1 MTAPVRAALLIARL
15 ALGALFVV
23 AGILKLRDAS
33 AFATDIAN
41 YQLFPQMAAL
51 VAAVLPW
58 TEIVAG
64 VVLLVHPVATWRR
77 AAALCIAA
85 MMVVFTAAAG
95 TAVARGLDVSCGCF
109 GSESSPLT
117 AWTLVR
123 DVLLLAAAVAL
134 VVVSPAVPTRRAPTT
149 AR

>member
-51 VAAVLPW
+51 VAAILPW

-64 VVLLVHPVATWRR
+64 VVLLVHPVASWRR

-123 DVLLLAAAVAL
+123 DVLLLAVAVAL